1 MSTDTLDTLT
11 VRVGNGEKG
20 HLFRSSP
27 GSNAKEMTLRDGG
40 VAYDYVLC
48 GASGALS
55 VSDGLELCRTCEAV
69 REREQG

>member
-1 MSTDTLDTLT
+1 MATGILETLT

-27 GSNAKEMTLRDGG
+27 GSNAKAMTLRDGG

-48 GASGALS
+48 GASGPLAL
-55 VSDGLELCRTCEAV
+55 DEELELCRTCEAV
-69 REREQG
+69 LERDQG

>member
-1 MSTDTLDTLT
+1 MSPDTLSTLT

-27 GSNAKEMTLRDGG
+27 GSNAKALTLRDGG

-55 VSDGLELCRTCEAV
+55 LADDLELCLTCDAV
-69 REREQG
+69 RERDQG